1 MSYEQQVKLIETL
14 RKENKQ
20 LKAGI
25 LTGGSGDADD
35 DEDISDEPSLS
46 YEDLMKEYENTKK
59 E

>member
-25 LTGGSGDADD
+25 LSGGSGD
-35 DEDISDEPSLS
+35 ISDEEEISEEPS
-46 YEDLMKEYENTKK
+46 
-59 E
+59 

>member
-25 LTGGSGDADD
+25 LGGGGEINDD
-35 DEDISDEPSLS
+35 DEISDTPSFS
-46 YEDLMKEYENTKK
+46 YEELMNE
-59 E
+59 

>member
-14 RKENKQ
+14 RKEQKQ

-25 LTGGSGDADD
+25 LSGVGGEIDD
-35 DEDISDEPSLS
+35 DEISDAPSFS
-46 YEDLMKEYENTKK
+46 YEELMKEYEKTKV